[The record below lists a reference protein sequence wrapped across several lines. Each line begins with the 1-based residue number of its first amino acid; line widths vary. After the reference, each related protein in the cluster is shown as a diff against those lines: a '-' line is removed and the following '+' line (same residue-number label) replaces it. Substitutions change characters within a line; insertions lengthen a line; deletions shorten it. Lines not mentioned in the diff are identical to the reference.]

1 MTYEDTKII
10 STGNPNYG
18 LGKFIKNK
26 FQDRCDMFSRSNGYD
41 LTNAKISQD
50 FAQKSLEYNVFI
62 NNSALHEFKQTML
75 LKIVYETWVKNNKKG
90 KIINISS
97 TADRYPYYTEWI
109 YPVEKTALRQY
120 SCNLSNKFKKDG
132 LINVSLLSI
141 TSLDMPKIR
150 EKHPDRKLMLCEDV
164 VEYIDFIIKQPY
176 NIVINEISIDVTQ
189 N

>member
-1 MTYEDTKII
+1 MQNKIAV
-10 STGNPNYG
+10 TGNPEKG
-18 LGKFIKNK
+18 LAQYIHKKFEKNSD
-26 FQDRCDMFSRSNGYD
+26 FFSRSNGYD
-41 LTNAKISQD
+41 FDNEKVIENFCNQTLNYDI
-50 FAQKSLEYNVFI
+50 FL
-62 NNSALHEFKQTML
+62 NNSALHNFKQTIL
-75 LKIVYETWVKNNKKG
+75 LKKVYEKWQENNKKG

-97 TADRYPYYTEWI
+97 TADRFSYSSNWI